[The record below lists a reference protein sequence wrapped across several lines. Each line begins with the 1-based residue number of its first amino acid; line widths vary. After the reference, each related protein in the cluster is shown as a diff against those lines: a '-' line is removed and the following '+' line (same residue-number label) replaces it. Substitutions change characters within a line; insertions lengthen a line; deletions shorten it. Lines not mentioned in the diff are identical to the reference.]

1 MASVGVQCSHSLLAC
16 PFCCLIS
23 CAVPE
28 TGPIGVVMFLKYLDK
43 QREEEGGAF
52 HKLMHGLAGTFFHS
66 GENEPVINLA
76 ETRGVDIRIEKL
88 NKYYGSNH
96 VLKDLDLEILAG
108 ETFSII
114 GPSGT
119 GKSVLLKHIIKLET
133 PDSGEIYIDGVPI
146 FGRKGKT
153 IGRDYRFS
161 MVFQSSALFNSLTVG
176 ENVGLWLREKRV
188 CKEQRIKEIIR
199 EKLAM
204 VGLEGKEG
212 LNTSELSG
220 GMKKRVAI
228 ARSLAMNPDLILYDE
243 PTAEFDPVNTDELA
257 NTILRLKE
265 ATKNT
270 TIIVSHDLNFSL
282 YISDRI
288 AMIHEGRI
296 VEVGSPAEIKAS
308 QNPIVR
314 SFIHTTTKGIKLD

>member
-1 MASVGVQCSHSLLAC
+1 M
-16 PFCCLIS
+16 
-23 CAVPE
+23 
-28 TGPIGVVMFLKYLDK
+28 KYLDK
-43 QREEEGGAF
+43 QREEGEGAF
-52 HKLMHGLAGTFFHS
+52 HKLMHGLTGSFFLG
-66 GENEPVINLA
+66 GENEPGIDLS
-76 ETRGVDIRIEKL
+76 ETRGVGIKIVKL
-88 NKYYGSNH
+88 NKSYGGNH
-96 VLKDLDLEILAG
+96 VLKDVDLEIFAG

-146 FGRKGKT
+146 FTSKDKSMTRN
-153 IGRDYRFS
+153 YRFS

-188 CKEQRIKEIIR
+188 CKEQRIREIIR
-199 EKLAM
+199 EKLEL

-243 PTAEFDPVNTDELA
+243 PTAELDPVNTDELA
-257 NTILRLKE
+257 NTILKLKKT
-265 ATKNT
+265 TKNT
-270 TIIVSHDLNFSL
+270 TVIVSHDLNFAL

-288 AMIHEGRI
+288 AMIHDGRI
-296 VEVGSPAEIKAS
+296 VEVGTPAEIKVS
-308 QNPIVR
+308 KNPIVR
-314 SFIHTTTKGIKLD
+314 GFIHTTTKGIKLD